1 MTCAACAKAVERV
14 SRKLDGVMEANVNIA
29 TEKLDITFDKSKVS
43 LNDIKRAIEKAGYK
57 ALEEKNIEEEKKGK
71 EDAIKSLWRRFI
83 ISLVICNTFAYYIYG
98 KYDGSKIT

>member
-14 SRKLDGVMEANVNIA
+14 SKKLDGVMEANVNIA

-57 ALEEKNIEEEKKGK
+57 ALEEKI
-71 EDAIKSLWRRFI
+71 
-83 ISLVICNTFAYYIYG
+83 
-98 KYDGSKIT
+98 